1 MENQYSSEPTEIL
14 QNKGE
19 NVHFQLSV
27 GNLKSSVFSSSAEAN
42 VFHQLNI
49 PHSTPCGSTSS
60 ECSMKDQLEGQ
71 KEGLGFEELSERG
84 ADKVLPSQGLTE
96 EDKNETCGV
105 LSVNPDVQ
113 EIDSQLCVRTVE
125 MGTSVQ
131 IPHTIQNEK
140 YFENSI
146 KAETPK
152 IIPNLSQPS
161 QSELFSTS
169 GSFLQQ
175 SSIPVWVSEVC
186 IV

>member
-1 MENQYSSEPTEIL
+1 MENQKYSSEPTEIL
-14 QNKGE
+14 QNKGG

-27 GNLKSSVFSSSAEAN
+27 GNLKSSFFNSSAEAN
-42 VFHQLNI
+42 VFHQLSV
-49 PHSTPCGSTSS
+49 PHSTPCGSPSS

-71 KEGLGFEELSERG
+71 KGLGFEELSERG
-84 ADKVLPSQGLTE
+84 ADKVLHSQGLTE

-105 LSVNPDVQ
+105 LSVNLHVQ

-131 IPHTIQNEK
+131 KPHTIQNEK

-152 IIPNLSQPS
+152 IIPKLSQPS

-169 GSFLQQ
+169 GSFPLQ
-175 SSIPVWVSEVC
+175 SSIPVWVSEAC